1 MKINQII
8 KTRLRLLEHS
18 KKDFKTIFE
27 IIHHNKEFVFCEKT
41 DGFRI
46 KQTTYG
52 ECYNYSYKMGK
63 FLSEKLDYSSEYVG
77 LMMDNSLEFITTFYG
92 ILMNNKKPVLINIR
106 LGNTLNNQI
115 IERLNI
121 KDVVCDNDY
130 EINAN
135 KIFVI
140 WQIFFTGSRRNPQS
154 LPRNFQIPEKT
165 GRRGILTVPSQV
177 MQPATMAAKAE
188 SRRSP

>member
-63 FLSEKLDYSSEYVG
+63 FLSEKLDNNSEYVG

-92 ILMNNKKPVLINIR
+92 ILMNNKKPVFGVVENVEVNKDYT
-106 LGNTLNNQI
+106 G
-115 IERLNI
+115 IETSTA
-121 KDVVCDNDY
+121 KVTVDNDTDA
-130 EINAN
+130 I
-135 KIFVI
+135 I
-140 WQIFFTGSRRNPQS
+140 T
-154 LPRNFQIPEKT
+154 PEPGYSYNVNHFDDFKF
-165 GRRGILTVPSQV
+165 
-177 MQPATMAAKAE
+177 K
-188 SRRSP
+188 

>member
-8 KTRLRLLEHS
+8 ETRLRLLEHS

-63 FLSEKLDYSSEYVG
+63 FLSEKLDNNSEYVG

-121 KDVVCDNDY
+121 KDVVRDNDY

-135 KIFVI
+135 KIFVKDFNYEEVK
-140 WQIFFTGSRRNPQS
+140 QPNNNEFTWANEFAISTSATS
-154 LPRNFQIPEKT
+154 LNASLNSTFGT
-165 GRRGILTVPSQV
+165 
-177 MQPATMAAKAE
+177 
-188 SRRSP
+188 